1 MTSAGFLGVL
11 LSIGLL
17 IPSRTQAGILAIL
30 VKFFSSPAVEVEE
43 TLPSS
48 SAGFITSG
56 LFASALGAS
65 RLAREESGASEA
77 LAIRHADAI
86 VAPLNPVG
94 TVPSSAVEPTGQ
106 IFVYTVRSG
115 DTISSIAES
124 FDVSVNTIRWANGI
138 SDSRSLAVGTKLV
151 ILPVTGVRHDVKK
164 GETISSIAE
173 HYRAS
178 IAEILQFNGFAPD
191 EGLAVGTTL
200 IIPNGELAEA
210 APLRASTTIRAGASL
225 PVYEGF
231 YMRPIIGGRKS
242 RGIHGYN
249 GVDLAA
255 SCGLPVFASA
265 EGTVLIARP
274 SGWNGGY
281 GRYVVVSHA
290 NSTQTLYSHLQ
301 ELSVGVGQRVRQGE
315 TVGLIGSS
323 GNSTGCH
330 VHFEVRG
337 ARNPF

>member
-1 MTSAGFLGVL
+1 MASAGFLGVL
-11 LSIGLL
+11 LSAGLFV
-17 IPSRTQAGILAIL
+17 PAKTQAGILAIL
-30 VKFFSSPAVEVEE
+30 VKFFSPPAVEIEE
-43 TLPSS
+43 TLPASLGGF
-48 SAGFITSG
+48 SASG

-65 RLAREESGASEA
+65 RLAMEEPGASEA

-94 TVPSSAVEPTGQ
+94 TVPPSSVEPTGQ
-106 IFVYTVRSG
+106 IFVYTVRPG

-138 SDSRSLAVGTKLV
+138 ADSRSLAVGAKLV
-151 ILPVTGVRHDVKK
+151 ILPVTGVRHEVKK
-164 GETISSIAE
+164 GETISSIAG

-191 EGLAVGTTL
+191 EGLSAGTTL

-210 APLRASTTIRAGASL
+210 TPLRAGATLRAGASL

-242 RGIHGYN
+242 RGLHGYN
-249 GVDLAA
+249 GIDLAA

-265 EGTVLIARP
+265 EGMVLIARP

-281 GRYVVVSHA
+281 GRYIVVSHA
-290 NSTQTLYSHLQ
+290 NNTQTLYSHLQ
-301 ELSVGVGQRVRQGE
+301 ELAVTPGQRLRQGD
-315 TVGLIGSS
+315 VIGSIGSS

-337 ARNPF
+337 AKNPF